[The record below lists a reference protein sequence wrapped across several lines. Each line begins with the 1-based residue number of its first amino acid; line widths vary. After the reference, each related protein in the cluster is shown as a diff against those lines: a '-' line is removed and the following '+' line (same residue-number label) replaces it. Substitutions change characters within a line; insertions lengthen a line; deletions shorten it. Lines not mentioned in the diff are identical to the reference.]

1 MSKRTVEVELS
12 TSGLDA
18 QGRPQRIPLVTND
31 GGAAVA
37 LQPPPSLE
45 PDIEGEHMLINIGP
59 QHPATHGVLRLVLE
73 LDGET
78 VVYVDSTAAHE
89 VIRWLKND
97 PSQQYD
103 FLSDVTAVE
112 YRDADVPIEVVWQ
125 LRSLT
130 FRRFIRIKSQLQK
143 GEPLEIDS
151 VWDIYKSADWLER
164 ECYDM
169 FGIRFLGHPDL
180 RRILM
185 WESYKEGF
193 PLRKDFP
200 LRGRFSRSEQL
211 RQALAQNPEA
221 RYSME
226 ELTIADAF
234 AELPQD
240 MRDRLSKGERTGE

>member
-1 MSKRTVEVELS
+1 MTRFDVVRTGASAGGDQPATQRNVSHRGGVANPSAKALQDKFSSGIKRVEVIWAE
-12 TSGLDA
+12 TIVYVA
-18 QGRPQRIPLVTND
+18 P
-31 GGAAVA
+31 AAV
-37 LQPPPSLE
+37 
-45 PDIEGEHMLINIGP
+45 
-59 QHPATHGVLRLVLE
+59 
-73 LDGET
+73 
-78 VVYVDSTAAHE
+78 HE
-89 VIRWLKND
+89 IIRWLHDD

-125 LRSLT
+125 LRSLPY
-130 FRRFIRIKSQLQK
+130 RRFIRIKAQLPK
-143 GEPLEIDS
+143 GTPLEIDS

-169 FGIRFLGHPDL
+169 FGIRFNGHPDL

-234 AELPQD
+234 AELPTD
-240 MRDRLSKGERTGE
+240 MRERLSKGERTGE